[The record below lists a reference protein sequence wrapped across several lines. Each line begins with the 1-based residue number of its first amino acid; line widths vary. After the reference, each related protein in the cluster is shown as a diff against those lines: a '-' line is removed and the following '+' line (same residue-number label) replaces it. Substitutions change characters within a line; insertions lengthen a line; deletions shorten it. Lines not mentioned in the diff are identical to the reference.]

1 MSNTKSNLRVLFM
14 GTPDFAVPSLKVL
27 IENFDVI
34 GVVTQTDKP
43 RGRGNTV
50 LPTPIKVVALENNI
64 PVYQPNTFK
73 DFAFQ
78 DELKA
83 LDPDVIAVV
92 AYGKLLPEY
101 VLNYPRLGCIN
112 VHGSLLPMYRG
123 AAPMQRAIIDGC
135 KTTGIT
141 TMLMAKGLDTG
152 DMFEK
157 EEIEILP
164 NDNFE
169 DIHDKLSVIGAEL
182 LVSTINKLENGTIL
196 PQKQDDSLSTY
207 ADKIEKSDC
216 KIDFSRSAA
225 VIHNQIRGLSPIP
238 VAFCKHNGKMLKILA
253 SELTDIASDEYTP
266 GEVISLDKGKI
277 CVACKD
283 LAINVL
289 AVIPEGKGKMKSLD
303 YINGRKISLGDIL
316 S

>member
-1 MSNTKSNLRVLFM
+1 MNNNKLRVLFM
-14 GTPDFAVPSLKVL
+14 GTPDFATPSLKAMM
-27 IENFDVI
+27 ENFDVI

-43 RGRGNTV
+43 RGRGNNV

-64 PVYQPNTFK
+64 PVYQPETFK
-73 DFAFQ
+73 DFAFEDQ
-78 DELKA
+78 LKE

-101 VLNYPRLGCIN
+101 VLNYPKFGCVN
-112 VHGSLLPMYRG
+112 VHGSLLPQYRG

-141 TMLMAKGLDTG
+141 TQLMAKGLDTG
-152 DMFEK
+152 DIL
-157 EEIEILP
+157 EIEECEILT

-169 DIHDKLSVIGAEL
+169 DIHDKLSEIGARL
-182 LVSTINKLENGTIL
+182 LVSTIKGLENKTII
-196 PQKQDDSLSTY
+196 PQKQDDSISTY
-207 ADKIEKSDC
+207 AAKIEKDDC
-216 KIDFSRSAA
+216 KINFSNNAS

-238 VAFCKHNGKMLKILA
+238 VAFCKHNGKLLKILA
-253 SELTDIASDEYTP
+253 SELTNITSDNKTP

-277 CVACKD
+277 CVACGD
-283 LAINVL
+283 FAINVL
-289 AVIPEGKGKMKSLD
+289 MVVPEGKGKMKALD
-303 YINGRKISLGDIL
+303 FINGRKISVGDIL

>member
-1 MSNTKSNLRVLFM
+1 MNKSNLRVLFM
-14 GTPDFAVPSLKVL
+14 GTPDFAIPSLKAMM
-27 IENFDVI
+27 ENFDVI

-50 LPTPIKVVALENNI
+50 QPTPIKVVALENDI
-64 PVYQPNTFK
+64 PVYQPETFK
-73 DFAFQ
+73 EFAFADQ
-78 DELKA
+78 LKA

-101 VLNYPRLGCIN
+101 VLNYPRFGCVN
-112 VHGSLLPMYRG
+112 VHGSLLPQYRG

-141 TMLMAKGLDTG
+141 TQLMAKGLDTG
-152 DMFEK
+152 DILEI
-157 EEIEILP
+157 EECEILP

-169 DIHDKLSVIGAEL
+169 DIHDKLSEIGARL
-182 LVSTINKLENGTIL
+182 LVSTIKGLENGTII
-196 PQKQDDSLSTY
+196 PQKQDDSLANY
-207 ADKIEKSDC
+207 AAKIEKSDC
-216 KIDFSRSAA
+216 KIDFSKSAQ

-238 VAFCKHNGKMLKILA
+238 VAFCKHGGKLLKILA
-253 SELTDIASDEYTP
+253 SEITDIPCEKYAP

-277 CVACKD
+277 CVACGD
-283 LAINVL
+283 FAINVL
-289 AVIPEGKGKMKSLD
+289 AVIPEGKGKMKALD
-303 YINGRKISLGDIL
+303 FINGRKISLGDIL